1 MWNHFGRKEILLQ
14 LCVVEGAN
22 ILDQGVNSSSTAYKE
37 SDQIGF
43 SGLLVLDRK
52 VGIVVSQISNF
63 TIEKFSLSAVQ
74 ICSTDLQY
82 TYWHVLTY

>member
-43 SGLLVLDRK
+43 SGLLDIGPLDFTTGTLRFSDLPLWLLH
-52 VGIVVSQISNF
+52 ILLRSF
-63 TIEKFSLSAVQ
+63 TIPF
-74 ICSTDLQY
+74 
-82 TYWHVLTY
+82 